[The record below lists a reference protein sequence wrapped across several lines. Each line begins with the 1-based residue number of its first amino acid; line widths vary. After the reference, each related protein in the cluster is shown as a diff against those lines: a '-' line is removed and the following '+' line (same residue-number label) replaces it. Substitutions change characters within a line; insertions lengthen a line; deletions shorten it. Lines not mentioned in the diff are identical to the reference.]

1 MTTRGAGDRFPPPV
15 VRPSHEDPLVRAGSE
30 SIGGPSGEHS
40 AGHPW
45 WTPVRVVLAL
55 TCVGFLLAM
64 VQKSPC
70 VADDWP
76 GDNYRYA
83 ALCYSD
89 VPYLYV
95 GRGFADLSVPYADN
109 GDRWRTLEY
118 PVVIG
123 YFAYG
128 TAVATHALS
137 GFPDLEVRRQ
147 SVPDLVGSLPGVQ
160 QESWLFFMLTAVLL
174 APFALL
180 AGWFLA
186 RTHEGRPWDAA
197 AFALSPA
204 LVLTGLV
211 NWDLL
216 AVTAVA
222 GALWAWSR
230 GRPVLAGV
238 LIGVGTATK
247 LYPMFLLGA
256 LLVVCIR
263 RGRLPAFGA
272 AAVAAVGSWLVVNL
286 PPVLYGLD
294 EWKVFWSFNDDRG
307 ADLGSVWLIWQQ
319 SGHAV
324 SAGAINLAS
333 LIWFGA
339 VCLAVLTLGLVS
351 SRTPRIP
358 QLALLIVIGF
368 LLVNKVY
375 SPQYVLWMLPLAVLA
390 RPRWRDLL
398 IWQAGEAF
406 YFVAVWFYL
415 GGYTA
420 SATSGAQDHAYWVA
434 IVVRVLAELWLVFVV
449 VRDIV
454 APHHDPVRADGRTD
468 DPMEPSARMLPRRRL
483 GRARQ
488 EMTVS
493 SNDVAV

>member
-1 MTTRGAGDRFPPPV
+1 MSDGSGGGPA
-15 VRPSHEDPLVRAGSE
+15 RPTHDDPLAGAASE
-30 SIGGPSGEHS
+30 VVGGPSGARS

-55 TCVGFLLAM
+55 TCLAFVFAM
-64 VQKSPC
+64 VQKTPC
-70 VADDWP
+70 VQDQWKGDD
-76 GDNYRYA
+76 YRYA

-89 VPYLYV
+89 VPYLYIP
-95 GRGFADLSVPYADN
+95 RGFAELSVPYSDT
-109 GDRWRTLEY
+109 GGRWQTMEY

-128 TAVATHALS
+128 SAVVTQALS
-137 GFPDLEVRRQ
+137 GFPDLDVRRSAPAD
-147 SVPDLVGSLPGVQ
+147 SVGGLPGVLE
-160 QESWLFFMLTAVLL
+160 ESRRYFQVTALLL
-174 APFALL
+174 APFVLL

-186 RTHEGRPWDAA
+186 RAHPGRPWDAA

-204 LVLTGLV
+204 LVLTALV
-211 NWDLL
+211 NWDVL

-230 GRPVLAGV
+230 DRPLLAGV
-238 LIGVGTATK
+238 LIGLGTATK
-247 LYPMFLLGA
+247 LYPLFLLGA
-256 LLVVCIR
+256 LLVVCVR
-263 RGRLPAFGA
+263 RGRLPAFGLA
-272 AAVAAVGSWLVVNL
+272 TLGAVGTWLLVNL

-294 EWKVFWSFNDDRG
+294 EWKVFWSFNDERG
-307 ADLGSVWLIWQQ
+307 ADLGSLWLVWQQ

-324 SAGAINLAS
+324 SASGINVAS
-333 LIWFGA
+333 WIWFGA
-339 VCLAVLTLGLVS
+339 VCVGVAALGLLA

-375 SPQYVLWMLPLAVLA
+375 SPQYVLWILPLAVLA

-398 IWQAGEAF
+398 IWQAGEVL

-415 GGYTA
+415 GGFTA
-420 SATSGAQDHAYWVA
+420 SASAGQADHAYWWA
-434 IVVRVLAELWLVFVV
+434 IALRVVAELWLAAVV

-454 APHHDPVRADGRTD
+454 VTRHDPVRADGVTD
-468 DPMEPSARMLPRRRL
+468 DPMEPTARGRPARAGRR
-483 GRARQ
+483 
-488 EMTVS
+488 
-493 SNDVAV
+493 AVPAP